1 MSNEDFIQNINL
13 YKKIIRKNDKKYN
26 NRMCIL
32 NFIIFSLIFL
42 IGCGIIIFT
51 ISNALLIKGGL
62 FNSLLVSLFFT
73 GAILSLL
80 MLALIEMSYSLIGG
94 TIYKLLFGVNEKI
107 EVLEKLK
114 KKDLYMGAIDS
125 IFDLNC
131 ASTQKVMKKNK
142 KSLKENILENKGL
155 KTSYIITLLNNIE
168 DMKKKDEVESNKEE
182 EMNALKYADTEVGK
196 MLKTIDGVSN

>member
-1 MSNEDFIQNINL
+1 
-13 YKKIIRKNDKKYN
+13 
-26 NRMCIL
+26 MCIL

-51 ISNALLIKGGL
+51 ISNTLLIKGGL

-73 GAILSLL
+73 GTILSLL

-114 KKDLYMGAIDS
+114 KKDLYIGAIDS

-131 ASTQKVMKKNK
+131 TSTQKVMKK
-142 KSLKENILENKGL
+142 KSLKEHIFENKGL
-155 KTSYIITLLNNIE
+155 KTSYIITLLNDIE
-168 DMKKKDEVESNKEE
+168 VMKKKYEVESNKEE
-182 EMNALKYADTEVGK
+182 EMNALKEADAEVGK